1 MNRNLLTMALLIC
14 GLSVNGQKKIDYV
27 DPLIGTNGMGHT
39 FPGACVPHGLVQLSP
54 DTDTIPHNING
65 TYQPR
70 VYEYCAGY
78 QHRDSSI
85 VGFSHTHFNGTG
97 HSDLGD
103 ILIMPVTGD
112 IKFNPGTAENPDS
125 GYRSRF
131 SHATEKAWPG
141 YYSVMLEDYGVK
153 AELTATERVGIHRYT
168 FPKGDGHILLDLKHG
183 IYNYDGKVLW
193 ANLRVENDTLL
204 TGYRITNGWARVNY
218 TYFAITFSKPIRGY
232 GYKEMKPMLY
242 NGMWRKFDIYRNFPE
257 IGGRN
262 VVAYFDFDLSDGTPL
277 EVKVALSPVSASGA
291 LNNLRIETAGKNFGQ
306 LCAQAGQKW
315 EDALSVIDVKGDYDQ
330 VCNIYSSMYHTMIN
344 PSVYMDHDGS
354 YRGLDQEIHQAD
366 QFTNY
371 TVFSV
376 WDTYRALH
384 PLFNLFYPSR
394 SKDIVASFLAHYRQS
409 VHGLLPIWSHMAN
422 ENWCMIGYHGASVIA
437 DAYVKGIP
445 MDEKLALEAVV
456 STSTVPYLEG
466 LKEYMELGY
475 VPMEKSGSSASVTLE
490 YGYDD
495 WAIYHMAKK
504 MGDREVADTYLKRA
518 GAYKHLVDERLGFI
532 RPKNAAG
539 QMKEKFDVLDTHG
552 QGFIEGNSW
561 NYSFYVPQ
569 DVNGLKAFMGGDKRF
584 IERLDSLFTMDLP
597 AKYYENTED
606 ITKEGLMGNY
616 VHGNEPSQH
625 IPYLYMW
632 TSQPWKTQYRLREIM
647 DRMYRNN
654 IDGLCG
660 NDDCGQMSAWYIF
673 TAMGFYPVCPGSD
686 QYVLG
691 APYLKEMTVHLEN
704 GKDLVIKAPKVS
716 AKNRYVKSVKLN
728 GREYDKAYLTHQDIC
743 NGGELFFE
751 MSSTPNKKR
760 VFTEE
765 QKPYSMTK

>member
-1 MNRNLLTMALLIC
+1 MKYIVIVLVLLAFR
-14 GLSVNGQKKIDYV
+14 SVNAQEQ
-27 DPLIGTNGMGHT
+27 PLISYVRPLVGTSGYGNIY
-39 FPGACVPHGLVQLSP
+39 PGSQIPFGGIQISP
-54 DTDTIPHNING
+54 DTDFD
-65 TYQPR
+65 Y
-70 VYEYCAGY
+70 YDAAAGY
-78 QHRDSSI
+78 KYDHTTLL
-85 VGFSHTHFNGTG
+85 GFSLTHLSGTG
-97 HSDLGD
+97 IPDLGD
-103 ILIMPVTGD
+103 FLFM
-112 IKFNPGTAENPDS
+112 PGTGKIYFTPGTHENPDA
-125 GYRSRF
+125 GYRSRY
-131 SHATEKAWPG
+131 SHEREWASPN
-141 YYSVMLEDYGVK
+141 YYGVELLDYGVK
-153 AELTATERVGIHRYT
+153 AEMTSGVRSGMLQFTYPASDSS
-168 FPKGDGHILLDLKHG
+168 FILLDLNHT
-183 IYNYDGKVLW
+183 LW
-193 ANLRVENDTLL
+193 QSCPWSNIRVENDSTL
-204 TGYRITNGWARVNY
+204 TGYKLVKGWGPERHV
-218 TYFAITFSKPIRGY
+218 YFTAVFSRPFENFGI
-232 GYKEMKPMLY
+232 MQDTIPVVY
-242 NGMWRKFDIYRNFPE
+242 NTKRFRSHLEAWGADLRFWMQFPTCE
-257 IGGRN
+257 GETVTI
-262 VVAYFDFDLSDGTPL
+262 
-277 EVKVALSPVSASGA
+277 KVAISSVSTQGPV
-291 LNNLRIETAGKNFGQ
+291 NNIRELEGKNFATLKVEGEK
-306 LCAQAGQKW
+306 LW
-315 EDALSVIDVKGDYDQ
+315 EDQLSKFVIEGSQEQKETFYTSV
-330 VCNIYSSMYHTMIN
+330 YHTFLHPFIFQ
-344 PSVYMDHDGS
+344 DADG
-354 YRGLDQEIHQAD
+354 RFRELDKNIGEAKG
-366 QFTNY
+366 FTNY
-371 TVFSV
+371 TVFSL

-394 SKDIVASFLAHYRQS
+394 SKDIIASFLKHYQQS
-409 VHGLLPIWSHMAN
+409 VHGALPIWSHMAN
-422 ENWCMIGYHGASVIA
+422 ENWCMIGYHGVSVVA
-437 DAYVKGIP
+437 DAYVKGIE
-445 MDEKLALEAVV
+445 MDEKLALEAVMSN
-456 STSTVPYLEG
+456 STIPYLDG

-475 VPMEKSGSSASVTLE
+475 VPMNKSGNSASVTLE

-495 WAIYHMAKK
+495 WTIYNMARL
-504 MGDREVADTYLKRA
+504 MGKQEVADKYLKRA
-518 GAYKHLVDERLGFI
+518 AAYKYLVDEDLGFI
-532 RPKNAAG
+532 RPKDSVGKWKAN
-539 QMKEKFDVLDTHG
+539 FDVLDTHG

-569 DVNGLKAFMGGDKRF
+569 DVNGVKIFMGGDKRF
-584 IERLDSLFTMDLP
+584 IERLDSLFTMELP